1 MFVEKGT
8 VIKESVDA
16 RKVKIENEK
25 AWELLKEASEIV
37 VGRGKKYLSFKP
49 TAENKSDI
57 LSNCLG
63 RTGNL
68 RAPALKI
75 GKRFIIGF
83 NEDMYA
89 TYLG

>member
-1 MFVEKGT
+1 MFSDQGT
-8 VIKESVDA
+8 LIKESVDA
-16 RKVKIENEK
+16 RKLKIENEE

-37 VGRGKKYLSFKP
+37 VGRGKKYLNFKP

-68 RAPALKI
+68 RAPALKV